1 LKFIKYIKSEY
12 KGWLIGIIMLPFIIG
27 FEKYFSELESISE
40 LNNLIIILRIL
51 CLTFVASFFVFIMF
65 SGEFGFHE
73 ELDGREYEPEDLSRF
88 KRNLKKSLTIY
99 SIALLIWI
107 ISILIIIFEFCYIRC
122 LKTQLILYNHVVSNL
137 KNHKS
142 INDRLQ
148 IAYRTILKNFN

>member
-1 LKFIKYIKSEY
+1 
-12 KGWLIGIIMLPFIIG
+12 MLPFIIG

-107 ISILIIIFEFCYIRC
+107 ISILIIIFEFGKTESIWKMIYLLTFPMIFIGLMIYIFNGI
-122 LKTQLILYNHVVSNL
+122 KTAYNTV
-137 KNHKS
+137 
-142 INDRLQ
+142 
-148 IAYRTILKNFN
+148 